1 MMYTLCLLFLLFLCY
16 SIIGWMIECLCVTYL
31 EKRIVLDRGF
41 LLGPYCPIYGCGG
54 VLAYL
59 LLTRYQGDPITLFIL
74 AAVGASILEY
84 VTSYF
89 MEKIFKARWWDYSDR
104 RFNLEGRVCLGNA
117 VLFGALGLIFIYIL
131 NPYLI
136 GVLKSIPKNILIT
149 ISLISL
155 CIFVADT
162 IFTFIIMG
170 KLRNR
175 ITHVRKDSTSEI
187 DKQIKEFLSH
197 YYFFVGRLFKVFPKI
212 KISVPMGDKILKSMT
227 SVLTKIEQ
235 ANKRRKLRKK
245 QKKEKKEIV

>member
-1 MMYTLCLLFLLFLCY
+1 MHTLCLLFLLFLCY

-59 LLTRYQGDPITLFIL
+59 LLTRYQEDPITLFIL
-74 AAVGASILEY
+74 AAVGASVLEY

-104 RFNLEGRVCLGNA
+104 RFNLEGRVCLGNT

-131 NPYLI
+131 NPYI
-136 GVLKSIPKNILIT
+136 IEVLKSIPNNVLFI

-155 CIFVADT
+155 CIFVTDT
-162 IFTFIIMG
+162 ILTFVIMG

-197 YYFFVGRLFKVFPKI
+197 YHFFVGRLFKVFPKI
-212 KISVPMGDKILKSMT
+212 TISVPMGDKILKSIT
-227 SVLTKIEQ
+227 SILRKIER
-235 ANKRRKLRKK
+235 ANNRRKMKK
-245 QKKEKKEIV
+245 IKKSRDS

>member
-1 MMYTLCLLFLLFLCY
+1 MHILCLLFLLFLCY

-59 LLTRYQGDPITLFIL
+59 LLTRYQEDPITLFIL
-74 AAVGASILEY
+74 AAVGASVLEY

-104 RFNLEGRVCLGNA
+104 RFNLEGRVCLGNT

-131 NPYLI
+131 NPYI
-136 GVLKSIPKNILIT
+136 IEVLKSIPNNVLFI

-155 CIFVADT
+155 CIFVTDT
-162 IFTFIIMG
+162 ILTFVIMG

-197 YYFFVGRLFKVFPKI
+197 YHFFVGRLFKVFPKI
-212 KISVPMGDKILKSMT
+212 TISVPMGDKILKSIT
-227 SVLTKIEQ
+227 SILRKIER
-235 ANKRRKLRKK
+235 ANNRRKMKK
-245 QKKEKKEIV
+245 IKKSRDS

>member
-1 MMYTLCLLFLLFLCY
+1 MHTLCLLFLLFLCY
-16 SIIGWMIECLCVTYL
+16 SIIGWMIECLCVTFL

-59 LLTRYQGDPITLFIL
+59 LLTRYQEDPITLFIL
-74 AAVGASILEY
+74 AAVGASVLEY

-104 RFNLEGRVCLGNA
+104 RFNLEGRVCLGNT

-131 NPYLI
+131 NPYI
-136 GVLKSIPKNILIT
+136 IEVLKSIPNNVLFI

-155 CIFVADT
+155 CIFVTDT
-162 IFTFIIMG
+162 ILTFVIMG

-197 YYFFVGRLFKVFPKI
+197 YHFFVGRLFKVFPKI
-212 KISVPMGDKILKSMT
+212 TISVPMGDKILKSIT
-227 SVLTKIEQ
+227 SILRKIER
-235 ANKRRKLRKK
+235 ANNRRKMKK
-245 QKKEKKEIV
+245 IKKSRDS

>member
-1 MMYTLCLLFLLFLCY
+1 MHTLCLLFLLFLCY

-59 LLTRYQGDPITLFIL
+59 LLTRYQEDPITLFIL
-74 AAVGASILEY
+74 AAVGASVLEY

-104 RFNLEGRVCLGNA
+104 RFNLEGRVCLGNT

-131 NPYLI
+131 NPYI
-136 GVLKSIPKNILIT
+136 IEVLKSIPNNVLFI

-155 CIFVADT
+155 CIFVTDT
-162 IFTFIIMG
+162 ILTFVIMG

-197 YYFFVGRLFKVFPKI
+197 YHFFVGRLFKVFPKI
-212 KISVPMGDKILKSMT
+212 TISVPMGDKILKSIT
-227 SVLTKIEQ
+227 SILRKIER
-235 ANKRRKLRKK
+235 ANNRRKMKK
-245 QKKEKKEIV
+245 IKKSRGS

>member
-1 MMYTLCLLFLLFLCY
+1 MFIIFIVLCY

-59 LLTRYQGDPITLFIL
+59 LLTRYQEDPITLFIL
-74 AAVGASILEY
+74 AAVGASVLEY

-104 RFNLEGRVCLGNA
+104 RFNLEGRVCLGNT

-131 NPYLI
+131 NPYI
-136 GVLKSIPKNILIT
+136 IEVLKSIPNNVLFI

-155 CIFVADT
+155 CIFVTDT
-162 IFTFIIMG
+162 ILTFVIMG

-197 YYFFVGRLFKVFPKI
+197 YHFFVGRLFKVFPKI
-212 KISVPMGDKILKSMT
+212 TISVPMGDKILKSIT
-227 SVLTKIEQ
+227 SILRKIER
-235 ANKRRKLRKK
+235 ANNRRKMKK
-245 QKKEKKEIV
+245 IKKSRDS

>member
-1 MMYTLCLLFLLFLCY
+1 
-16 SIIGWMIECLCVTYL
+16 MIECLCVTYL

-59 LLTRYQGDPITLFIL
+59 LLTRYQEDPITLFIL
-74 AAVGASILEY
+74 TAVGASVLEY

-104 RFNLEGRVCLGNA
+104 RFNLEGRVCLGNT

-131 NPYLI
+131 NPYI
-136 GVLKSIPKNILIT
+136 IEVLKSIPNNVLFI

-155 CIFVADT
+155 CIFVTDT
-162 IFTFIIMG
+162 ILTFVIMG

-197 YYFFVGRLFKVFPKI
+197 YHFFVGRLFKVFPKI
-212 KISVPMGDKILKSMT
+212 TISVPMGDKILKSIT
-227 SVLTKIEQ
+227 SILRKIER
-235 ANKRRKLRKK
+235 ANNRRKMKK
-245 QKKEKKEIV
+245 IKKSRDS